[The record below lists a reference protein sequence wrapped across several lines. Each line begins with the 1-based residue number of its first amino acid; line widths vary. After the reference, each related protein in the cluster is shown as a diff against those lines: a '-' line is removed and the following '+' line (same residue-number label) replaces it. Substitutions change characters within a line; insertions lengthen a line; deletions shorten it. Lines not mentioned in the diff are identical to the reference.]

1 VRALLHGRRPPGAAA
16 ADEGQIL
23 VVAVPHVTGAP
34 DLACAAEEVAFL
46 RARFGADATVL
57 DGPEGTAPATYERVR
72 AALPR
77 FRWAHFACHATSRL
91 DDPSA
96 SHLVLPDD
104 QDRKLSVVDIGRL
117 NLDLAELA
125 FLSACSTARTGV
137 ALPDEAI
144 NLAAAFQLAG
154 YRRVVAT
161 MWPVED
167 KMADR
172 VARACYEELWS
183 AGTAAVVARSLHN
196 AIRKI
201 RTTHADQPSRWAA
214 HMHSGS

>member
-1 VRALLHGRRPPGAAA
+1 MH
-16 ADEGQIL
+16 Q
-23 VVAVPHVTGAP
+23 
-34 DLACAAEEVAFL
+34 
-46 RARFGADATVL
+46 
-57 DGPEGTAPATYERVR
+57 
-72 AALPR
+72 
-77 FRWAHFACHATSRL
+77 L
-91 DDPSA
+91 DD
-96 SHLVLPDD
+96 HLKTLVAKG
-104 QDRKLSVVDIGRL
+104 QEQG
-117 NLDLAELA
+117 
-125 FLSACSTARTGV
+125 FLTFTQV
-137 ALPDEAI
+137 NDYLPDEAI